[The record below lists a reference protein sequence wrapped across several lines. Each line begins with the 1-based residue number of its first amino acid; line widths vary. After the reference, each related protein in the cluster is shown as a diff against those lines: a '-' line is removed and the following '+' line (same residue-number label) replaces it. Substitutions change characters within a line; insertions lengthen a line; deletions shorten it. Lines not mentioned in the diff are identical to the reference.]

1 MSARINEPGVQAA
14 LSTKLKD
21 LPPGLLLQL
30 ALLIPSTVAAGQ
42 SEQHAWLGSSPSMR
56 EWVGKRLVQQP
67 LAFDYAIKN
76 KKFEVSGNMPLDL
89 LNNDRTGEA
98 QLWLDDLMSAMPLW
112 YEEILATL
120 INLSESATCFDG
132 QFYFDTDHQYGKQS
146 SAWSNDIGFAA
157 AGDGTAITV
166 AEAAAAINVAIETMR
181 VFPDDQGRAIANRG
195 MSAIDVIVQ
204 AGTPNSAAIRQA
216 INSAT
221 IDTGSGTIDNPLRG
235 QDVSINL
242 VSDGLITLGQTKMI
256 TARSRRKGDAR
267 ARPFVFQ
274 ENAGERRIDVLGESN
289 AKQYVVE
296 NDGYG
301 VFLKVVGNA
310 GYGLPSHACLTTFS

>member
-14 LSTKLKD
+14 LSTKLKS
-21 LPPGLLLQL
+21 LPPGLLVQL
-30 ALLIPSTVAAGQ
+30 AIMIPSIVAAGQ

-76 KKFEVSGNMPLDL
+76 KKYEVSGNMPLDL
-89 LNNDRTGEA
+89 LNNDKTGEA
-98 QLWLDDLMSAMPLW
+98 QLWLDDLLSALPLW
-112 YEEILATL
+112 YEETIAGL
-120 INLSESATCFDG
+120 INGAEAATCFDG

-146 SAWSNDIGFAA
+146 AAWSNDLTFAA
-157 AGDGTAITV
+157 ATGTALTV
-166 AEAAAAINVAIETMR
+166 SEAASLLSAAIEALR
-181 VFPDDQGRAIANRG
+181 AFPDDQGRLIANRG
-195 MSAIDVIVQ
+195 MSAVDVIVKP
-204 AGTPNSAAIRQA
+204 GTANAAALRQA
-216 INSAT
+216 INSDT
-221 IDTGSGTIDNPLRG
+221 IDTGSGTITNPLKG

-242 VSDGLITLGQTKMI
+242 LSDGLITLADTKVVV
-256 TARSRRKGDAR
+256 ARSRRKGDAA

-274 ENAGERRIDVLGESN
+274 ENITERRIDVLGESN

-301 VFLKVVGNA
+301 LFIKVVGNA
-310 GYGLPSHACLTTFS
+310 GYGLPSHAVLTTVT